1 MKPAVGTAVFPFSD
15 GLKPLQGYLN
25 PTLAN
30 TPPHR
35 NTPMKTY
42 FYNKNINCIEVQPA
56 FIRTAMRQAKRYRCG
71 IRILSRPTVVINP
84 PPAPKHAVV
93 DFADLAAYPELPHL
107 QIGHDLESP
116 EFINTDALYRFE
128 QLDTMVIGQPID
140 IDLSQLP
147 ALKDLRLDYHK
158 KIRNIGQCTRLERL
172 YLWSY
177 KGKDLTEFQN
187 LTRLKD
193 LLLVRSSVCTLN
205 GIENLTA
212 LETIDIS
219 YARSLN
225 DISALHRLQ
234 EKHQVRNIGLPEKF
248 HDEEF
253 GQQ

>member
-1 MKPAVGTAVFPFSD
+1 ME
-15 GLKPLQGYLN
+15 
-25 PTLAN
+25 
-30 TPPHR
+30 
-35 NTPMKTY
+35 TY
-42 FYNKNINCIEVQPA
+42 FYNKNINLIEVQPA
-56 FIRTAMRQAKRYRCG
+56 FIHTAMRQAKRYRCG
-71 IRILSRPTVVINP
+71 IRILSRPTVAINP
-84 PPAPKHAVV
+84 TPAPKHAVV

-107 QIGHDLESP
+107 QIEHD
-116 EFINTDALYRFE
+116 TDSLYRFK
-128 QLDTMVIGQPID
+128 QLDTLVIGQPID

-147 ALKDLRLDYHK
+147 ALKDLRMDYNK
-158 KIRNIGQCTRLERL
+158 KIRNIGQCIRLERL

-193 LLLVRSSVCTLN
+193 LLLVRPSVCTLN

-248 HDEEF
+248 HDEVFE
-253 GQQ
+253 QK

>member
-1 MKPAVGTAVFPFSD
+1 
-15 GLKPLQGYLN
+15 
-25 PTLAN
+25 
-30 TPPHR
+30 
-35 NTPMKTY
+35 
-42 FYNKNINCIEVQPA
+42 
-56 FIRTAMRQAKRYRCG
+56 MRQAKRYRCG
-71 IRILSRPTVVINP
+71 IRILSRPTVAINP
-84 PPAPKHAVV
+84 TPAPKHAVV
-93 DFADLAAYPELPHL
+93 DFANLAAYPELPYL
-107 QIGHDLESP
+107 QIEHDLESP

-128 QLDTMVIGQPID
+128 QLETLVIGQPID

-147 ALKDLRLDYHK
+147 ALKDLRMAYNK

-193 LLLVRSSVCTLN
+193 LLLVRPSVCTLN

-225 DISALHRLQ
+225 DVSALHRLQ
-234 EKHQVRNIGLPEKF
+234 EKYQVKNIALPEKF

-253 GQQ
+253 WQQ

>member
-1 MKPAVGTAVFPFSD
+1 ME
-15 GLKPLQGYLN
+15 
-25 PTLAN
+25 
-30 TPPHR
+30 
-35 NTPMKTY
+35 TY

-71 IRILSRPTVVINP
+71 IRILSRPTVAINP

-93 DFADLAAYPELPHL
+93 DFTDLAAYPELPHL
-107 QIGHDLESP
+107 QIEHDLESP

-128 QLDTMVIGQPID
+128 QLDTLVIAQPID

-147 ALKDLRLDYHK
+147 ALKDLRMDYNK
-158 KIRNIGQCTRLERL
+158 KIRNTGQCTRLERL

-187 LTRLKD
+187 LIRLKD
-193 LLLVRSSVCTLN
+193 LLLVRPSVCTLN

-225 DISALHRLQ
+225 DVSALHRLQ
-234 EKHQVRNIGLPEKF
+234 EIHQVKNIGLPEKF
-248 HDEEF
+248 HDEGF
-253 GQQ
+253 WQK

>member
-1 MKPAVGTAVFPFSD
+1 ME
-15 GLKPLQGYLN
+15 
-25 PTLAN
+25 
-30 TPPHR
+30 
-35 NTPMKTY
+35 TY
-42 FYNKNINCIEVQPA
+42 FYNKNINLIEVQPA
-56 FIRTAMRQAKRYRCG
+56 FIRTAMRQTKRYRCG
-71 IRILSRPTVVINP
+71 IRILSRPAVAINP
-84 PPAPKHAVV
+84 TPAPKHAVV

-116 EFINTDALYRFE
+116 EFINTDTLYRFE
-128 QLDTMVIGQPID
+128 QLNTLVIEQPID

-147 ALKDLRLDYHK
+147 ALKDVRLDYHK

-187 LTRLKD
+187 LAQLKD
-193 LLLVRSSVCTLN
+193 LLLVRPSVCTLN

-234 EKHQVRNIGLPEKF
+234 EKRQVKNIELPEKF
-248 HDEEF
+248 HDEAF